1 MVRRVNGV
9 SVDVVVEMV
18 VMGVVGYCSIVNVVV
33 VVYCKG
39 AFYCCRSAL
48 VRCMLCNGG
57 SGICWVVVVVV
68 MMVWN

>member
-39 AFYCCRSAL
+39 GFL
-48 VRCMLCNGG
+48 LL
-57 SGICWVVVVVV
+57 
-68 MMVWN
+68 